1 MSWAALS
8 TRMSTSARAEVNASA
23 VSPAA
28 SSRLEERKC
37 MANPQL
43 RTRRSIPRGRAGL
56 WQTSVIPGR
65 ERSERTRNPGP
76 HAVPV
81 TLDSGSGP
89 SGRPGMTTSSM
100 LPGIHPVAD
109 DGGFAQ
115 RLGGFQPVQALDQHE
130 TLAVGAHLD
139 RHLLAVLEHAG
150 GDLVD
155 ARLHQRFA
163 PLDRHVDLGD
173 REILALEH
181 GGATIARLCALRR
194 PHRCAII

>member
-8 TRMSTSARAEVNASA
+8 TRISTSARAAVNVSA

-28 SSRLEERKC
+28 SSRLEARKS
-37 MANPQL
+37 MAKPQL
-43 RTRRSIPRGRAGL
+43 RIPRSIPRAWAGL
-56 WQTSVIPGR
+56 WRITGFS
-65 ERSERTRNPGP
+65 
-76 HAVPV
+76 
-81 TLDSGSGP
+81 LP
-89 SGRPGMTTSSM
+89 SNAPKSM

-109 DGGFAQ
+109 DGGLAQ